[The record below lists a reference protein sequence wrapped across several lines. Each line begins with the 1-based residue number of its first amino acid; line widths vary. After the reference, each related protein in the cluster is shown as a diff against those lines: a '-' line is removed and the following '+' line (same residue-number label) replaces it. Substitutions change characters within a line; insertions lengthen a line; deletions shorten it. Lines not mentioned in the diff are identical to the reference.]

1 MYDYR
6 GIWTRDIKLS
16 TNINQQILSK
26 ILRQLEQR
34 SLLKT
39 VRSVTSKS
47 KKLYMVYE
55 MTPAKE
61 LTGGPWYTD
70 QEFDREFV
78 VALCDFI
85 TKYVSF
91 ANMANTTMINEKV
104 KQSGIVKVIGLH
116 CSTMI
121 LKC

>member
-1 MYDYR
+1 M
-6 GIWTRDIKLS
+6 
-16 TNINQQILSK
+16 
-26 ILRQLEQR
+26 EQR
-34 SLLKT
+34 CLLKT

-55 MTPAKE
+55 ITPAKE

-70 QEFDREFV
+70 QEFDNEFV

-91 ANMANTTMINEKV
+91 ANMANITMINEKV
-104 KQSGIVKVIGLH
+104 KQSGIVKVMNYVLFLYLITVLIFSIINSGGIVIG
-116 CSTMI
+116 
-121 LKC
+121 